1 MTIYNLTE
9 WPADLYSIEAGVV
22 DLLDNQGKYIANL
35 LKFPSP
41 PSQIEIAACA
51 KLIADFAVAKLP
63 KGARVLIGGP
73 NFLMH
78 WLEVELCA
86 EGFLPCHPFLKLN
99 GFDYEVAGLV
109 EVSE

>member
-9 WPADLYSIEAGVV
+9 WPANLYEAEVELGLSDLP
-22 DLLDNQGKYIANL
+22 DNQGKYIANL
-35 LKFPSP
+35 LSFPKS
-41 PSQIEIAACA
+41 PSQVELAACA
-51 KLIADFAVAKLP
+51 KLIAEFCVSNFP

-86 EGFLPCHPFLKLN
+86 EGFLPCYIFWN
-99 GFDYEVAGLV
+99 DFGCVTGLV
-109 EVSE
+109 EVTE